1 MSYIETL
8 RKLFKAKVK
17 IKKEELFDETYAEI
31 SNALSFRGANFWLLV
46 CTMVI
51 ACIGLNID
59 STSAIIGAMLMS
71 PLMNPIV
78 GFAFA
83 MAIND
88 TLLKKTSIKNWF
100 FMTIVSLA
108 ASSLFFLISPFDNN
122 TFALQSFTKA
132 SLFDILLAFFG
143 GAAGFIG
150 IMKQDGSKVLSGV
163 AVATACMPPL
173 CTAGFG
179 IANGDMGYFLGGLY
193 FYFVNCLFIGLATFI
208 TASVNNYSSLSKAS
222 TKNVKRTQN
231 IFWVILIIAMLVPGV
246 YLAVKKFNETK
257 AAVYQ
262 KSDRERIEQLE
273 AKLHVLD
280 SIIKKNN
287 LLVK

>member
-1 MSYIETL
+1 MASIETIKRL
-8 RKLFKAKVK
+8 LKAKVK
-17 IKKEELFDETYAEI
+17 IKKEELFDETYSEI
-31 SNALSFRGANFWLLV
+31 CDSLSFKGANFWLLV

-59 STSAIIGAMLMS
+59 STSAIIGAMLIS

-88 TLLKKTSIKNWF
+88 NTLKKLSLKNWF
-100 FMTIVSLA
+100 FMTIISLA
-108 ASSLFFLISPFDNN
+108 SSSLFFLVSPFDNN

-179 IANGDMGYFLGGLY
+179 IAHADIGYFLGGLY
-193 FYFVNCLFIGLATFI
+193 FYFVNCLFIGLATFV
-208 TASVNNYSSLSKAS
+208 TATVNNYNRLSKAS
-222 TKNVKRTQN
+222 TRNVKRTQSVLW
-231 IFWVILIIAMLVPGV
+231 IVFIAAMLVPAV
-246 YLAVKKFNETK
+246 YLAAKKFDETK
-257 AAVYQ
+257 KLETV

-273 AKLHVLD
+273 QRLIVLD
-280 SIIKKNN
+280 SLYKLK
-287 LLVK
+287 